1 MDFHFSRFEISLSLS
16 KSLRSLLCFRGGYTV
31 ALIQRRVHSSAD
43 LHCRSR
49 YTKRSR
55 MSVTWQNNSSLLALL
70 GGMLVGSV
78 AATRL
83 TLIGKITG
91 ISGIVN
97 GSSIYKLDK
106 LPFEERVG
114 KVLFVCGLSLGGL
127 LCYYLLPQAFLD
139 WSSVPLERPIVG
151 GFLVGF
157 GSAIGNG
164 CTSGHGVCGISS
176 MRVRSIVATGVF
188 MTTGILTAIFTNSLR
203 YFPEFDNSLA
213 GYAIVCYLMWIK
225 DRHNG
230 NILIDKIGHLCHID
244 YGFIL
249 GISPGGNLGF
259 ETAAF
264 KLTKE
269 MIEVLGGYKSEVY
282 NAFVQSIIRGFL
294 IARKYRKPIVAII
307 SAYADSGLPCFNYKQ
322 DILQRL
328 NDRFFPTKRD
338 SKAATK
344 MYRLIQQS
352 AQSNS
357 TYIYDVIQNV
367 QQNIFY

>member
-1 MDFHFSRFEISLSLS
+1 M
-16 KSLRSLLCFRGGYTV
+16 
-31 ALIQRRVHSSAD
+31 Q
-43 LHCRSR
+43 
-49 YTKRSR
+49 
-55 MSVTWQNNSSLLALL
+55 
-70 GGMLVGSV
+70 
-78 AATRL
+78 
-83 TLIGKITG
+83 
-91 ISGIVN
+91 
-97 GSSIYKLDK
+97 
-106 LPFEERVG
+106 
-114 KVLFVCGLSLGGL
+114 
-127 LCYYLLPQAFLD
+127 
-139 WSSVPLERPIVG
+139 VPLRLKPYCIIPNRTGEDQ
-151 GFLVGF
+151 
-157 GSAIGNG
+157 AIG
-164 CTSGHGVCGISS
+164 
-176 MRVRSIVATGVF
+176 
-188 MTTGILTAIFTNSLR
+188 GILQVVPDTKSRDQLGKAGNVNLLHYFTSVYGSIDSIGFKNAQMA
-203 YFPEFDNSLA
+203 FANSLA

>member
-1 MDFHFSRFEISLSLS
+1 
-16 KSLRSLLCFRGGYTV
+16 
-31 ALIQRRVHSSAD
+31 
-43 LHCRSR
+43 
-49 YTKRSR
+49 

-83 TLIGKITG
+83 ALIGKITG

-203 YFPEFDNSLA
+203 YFPEFDNRLNTTTASITFVVALFVCLSLYFI
-213 GYAIVCYLMWIK
+213 G
-225 DRHNG
+225 
-230 NILIDKIGHLCHID
+230 DKISNGKWLNEESQKRN
-244 YGFIL
+244 FIF
-249 GISPGGNLGF
+249 ISEF
-259 ETAAF
+259 RQ
-264 KLTKE
+264 
-269 MIEVLGGYKSEVY
+269 
-282 NAFVQSIIRGFL
+282 VQCLRWQWLSR
-294 IARKYRKPIVAII
+294 
-307 SAYADSGLPCFNYKQ
+307 
-322 DILQRL
+322 
-328 NDRFFPTKRD
+328 T
-338 SKAATK
+338 
-344 MYRLIQQS
+344 
-352 AQSNS
+352 
-357 TYIYDVIQNV
+357 
-367 QQNIFY
+367 